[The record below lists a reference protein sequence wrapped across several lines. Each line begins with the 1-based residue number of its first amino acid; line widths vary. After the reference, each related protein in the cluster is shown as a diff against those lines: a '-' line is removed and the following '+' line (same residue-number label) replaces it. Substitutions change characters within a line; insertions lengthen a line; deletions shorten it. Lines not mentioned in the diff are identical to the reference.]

1 MLPVSKKPSEQ
12 VPAAHNLI
20 PVRCSVI
27 QRTPK
32 STTKRDEDKEVR
44 LPAPLIIQ
52 EPEQDQPIDYHI
64 PKRRGETE
72 DENEERKNREQR
84 RSHCSKVS
92 KPLIS
97 LRGIVGKLPITTS
110 AAAGHGRSSS
120 GAQGGGNQ
128 PSGGSSGG
136 GGNMSFSGGSS
147 GGNGGGSIGGGTGG
161 GGMNPGR
168 DGRQNYGPSSPPT
181 GSLPPFYESL
191 KGGNNGSGNY
201 NGNFTGNA
209 YMVNNQQNMD
219 CDTGQ
224 ELANL
229 SMNGG
234 HSPPKQYSTLQ
245 NASYGIVMKDESDLE
260 IYETKIDQ
268 INNLFPGSYSGYED
282 SMMVDIP
289 STVVDPL
296 QFTATLTFS
305 SSAEQALLES
315 LTDANDLSSYLQRLP
330 NDDNESDE
338 IIPNEMNN
346 SESPQMQQVE
356 QLDNFQEHMINRNY
370 ENQRGYPPQFSKMYQ
385 DQLPS
390 YQSSVSGESLHV
402 QMQQQQ
408 MLSPTLS
415 FNGSALDLDS
425 PTTMS
430 LPSPG
435 AASCSLDGGS
445 HNETGSISP
454 PANVSGRRDSVSSDT
469 PSLQGRVNVL
479 QQRVSSKLIQAKLIY
494 FHNLHCP
501 NQNDAFL

>member
-1 MLPVSKKPSEQ
+1 M
-12 VPAAHNLI
+12 
-20 PVRCSVI
+20 I

-32 STTKRDEDKEVR
+32 PSSKREEDKDIR
-44 LPAPLIIQ
+44 LPAALIIQ
-52 EPEQDQPIDYHI
+52 EPEQEQPIDYHI

-97 LRGIVGKLPITTS
+97 VRAMVGKLPVTLS
-110 AAAGHGRSSS
+110 AAAGHGRSNNGTQS
-120 GAQGGGNQ
+120 GANQ
-128 PSGGSSGG
+128 SSGGSSS
-136 GGNMSFSGGSS
+136 GGNNLNFSGGSS
-147 GGNGGGSIGGGTGG
+147 GGNGVGSMGGGTGG

-191 KGGNNGSGNY
+191 KGGSNGTNNY
-201 NGNFTGNA
+201 NASSNFAGNA
-209 YMVNNQQNMD
+209 YLVNNQQNMD

-229 SMNGG
+229 NLNGG

-260 IYETKIDQ
+260 MYETKIDQ
-268 INNLFPGSYSGYED
+268 INNLLPGSYSGYED
-282 SMMVDIP
+282 SMMVDI
-289 STVVDPL
+289 SGTVVDPL

-330 NDDNESDE
+330 SDDNDSDE
-338 IIPNEMNN
+338 IITNEMN
-346 SESPQMQQVE
+346 SESPQLQQVD
-356 QLDNFQEHMINRNY
+356 QIDSFNDHNMIGRNY
-370 ENQRGYPPQFSKMYQ
+370 ESQRGYPPQFSKIYPE
-385 DQLPS
+385 QLPS
-390 YQSSVSGESLHV
+390 YQSSVNGEALHV
-402 QMQQQQ
+402 QMHQQQ

-415 FNGSALDLDS
+415 FNGSGLDLDS

-435 AASCSLDGGS
+435 GASCSLDGGS
-445 HNETGSISP
+445 HNDAGSISP
-454 PANVSGRRDSVSSDT
+454 PANVSGRRRDSSGSDS

-479 QQRVSSKLIQAKLIY
+479 QQRVSNTLIQAKLVHHLPVSRSKLFWVASGFVFWY
-494 FHNLHCP
+494 
-501 NQNDAFL
+501 

>member
-1 MLPVSKKPSEQ
+1 M
-12 VPAAHNLI
+12 
-20 PVRCSVI
+20 
-27 QRTPK
+27 
-32 STTKRDEDKEVR
+32 R

-97 LRGIVGKLPITTS
+97 LRGFVGKLPITTS
-110 AAAGHGRSSS
+110 AAAGHGRTSN
-120 GAQGGGNQ
+120 GAQNGGNQ
-128 PSGGSSGG
+128 SSGGSSGG
-136 GGNMSFSGGSS
+136 GNSISFSGGSS
-147 GGNGGGSIGGGTGG
+147 GGSAGSIGGGTGG

-191 KGGNNGSGNY
+191 KSGNNNSSNY

-209 YMVNNQQNMD
+209 YLVNNQQNMD

-245 NASYGIVMKDESDLE
+245 NAAYGIVMKDEGDLDL
-260 IYETKIDQ
+260 YESKMEQ
-268 INNLFPGSYSGYED
+268 INSLFPGSYPYED

-315 LTDANDLSSYLQRLP
+315 LSDATDLTPYLQRLP
-330 NDDNESDE
+330 NDDNDSDE
-338 IIPNEMNN
+338 IINNEMNN
-346 SESPQMQQVE
+346 ESPQMQQVDQQIE
-356 QLDNFQEHMINRNY
+356 NFQEHMINRNY
-370 ENQRGYPPQFSKMYQ
+370 ENQRGYPPQFSKIYQ
-385 DQLPS
+385 EQLPS
-390 YQSSVSGESLHV
+390 YQSSVNGESLHV
-402 QMQQQQ
+402 QMQQQ

-479 QQRVSSKLIQAKLIY
+479 QQRVSSKLIQA
-494 FHNLHCP
+494 
-501 NQNDAFL
+501 

>member
-1 MLPVSKKPSEQ
+1 M
-12 VPAAHNLI
+12 
-20 PVRCSVI
+20 
-27 QRTPK
+27 
-32 STTKRDEDKEVR
+32 
-44 LPAPLIIQ
+44 IIQ

-128 PSGGSSGG
+128 SSGG
-136 GGNMSFSGGSS
+136 TSGGGSNISFSGGSS

-191 KGGNNGSGNY
+191 KGGSNGSGNY

-209 YMVNNQQNMD
+209 YLVNNQQNMD

-245 NASYGIVMKDESDLE
+245 NASYGIVMKDEGDLE

-330 NDDNESDE
+330 NDDNDSDE

-356 QLDNFQEHMINRNY
+356 QIDNFQEHMINRNY

-385 DQLPS
+385 EQLPS
-390 YQSSVSGESLHV
+390 YQSSVNGESLHV
-402 QMQQQQ
+402 QMQQQQQQQQQQQ

-454 PANVSGRRDSVSSDT
+454 PANVSGRRDSTSSDT

-479 QQRVSSKLIQAKLIY
+479 QQRVSSKLIQAKLLFVITY
-494 FHNLHCP
+494 LHCP